1 VKLLKDG
8 GTITGRFTTTTPNFK
23 EVDRVRRFARTEF
36 DDTLALN
43 AEAMPQLII
52 ARKRSNVWPLLG
64 LGIVLLVPGAS
75 IIAAAILLLR
85 KRHK

>member
-1 VKLLKDG
+1 V
-8 GTITGRFTTTTPNFK
+8 N
-23 EVDRVRRFARTEF
+23 
-36 DDTLALN
+36 TLALN